1 MLYRFWKPRD
11 GGRWPRSTGRGG
23 RRGEIRRRRSR
34 AKGLSKPVIAQV
46 ALSLQAVPRLA
57 SAAPNCYLESMRKQ
71 VNKNR
76 SAARRFVTVR
86 VSNAPRESKI
96 KFGSVTISG
105 RKPNPAVV
113 TLNVERS
120 TEALERAGKR
130 LIKPGVTIRRK
141 KDVPQYSVA
150 EGETGVFIRRLNGR
164 TERGRLVKGVFQV
177 ID

>member
-1 MLYRFWKPRD
+1 MRRNPAPPFQGERFVQAGHCP
-11 GGRWPRSTGRGG
+11 G
-23 RRGEIRRRRSR
+23 I
-34 AKGLSKPVIAQV
+34 I
-46 ALSLQAVPRLA
+46 SLQAVQRLA
-57 SAAPNCYLESMRKQ
+57 SGAPNCYLESMSKQ
-71 VNKNR
+71 GNKNR
-76 SAARRFVTVR
+76 SARRFVTVR

-105 RKPNPAVV
+105 RKPNAAVV

-120 TEALERAGKR
+120 TEALERVGKR